1 MVQLHYTNT
10 IQMIQNLFQTIYLT
24 RILDTF
30 NRKWRSFKLRKTQS
44 GIKEVLGPNRI

>member
-24 RILDTF
+24 RILDTLTESDAVL
-30 NRKWRSFKLRKTQS
+30 NHAKHKVAIPQRSLRS
-44 GIKEVLGPNRI
+44 